1 MENTDVR
8 YEIMKSGLKNY
19 QVATM
24 LGVTETTFSRW
35 LRTELP
41 AEKKKEILEAIK
53 ASKQVDVMSFERWN
67 AFLHEQLVKKQGQ
80 TPTQPA
86 QGKNE
91 SEE

>member
-1 MENTDVR
+1 MANTDVR

-41 AEKKKEILEAIK
+41 ADRKQKILEAIK
-53 ASKQVDVMSFERWN
+53 K
-67 AFLHEQLVKKQGQ
+67 
-80 TPTQPA
+80 
-86 QGKNE
+86 
-91 SEE
+91 

>member
-1 MENTDVR
+1 MNNANIDIR

-41 AEKKKEILEAIK
+41 AEKKKEILEAIDK
-53 ASKQVDVMSFERWN
+53 LAKGANV
-67 AFLHEQLVKKQGQ
+67 
-80 TPTQPA
+80 
-86 QGKNE
+86 
-91 SEE
+91 

>member
-1 MENTDVR
+1 MANTDLR

-41 AEKKKEILEAIK
+41 AEKKKEILEALK
-53 ASKQVDVMSFERWN
+53 ASK
-67 AFLHEQLVKKQGQ
+67 
-80 TPTQPA
+80 
-86 QGKNE
+86 
-91 SEE
+91 

>member
-1 MENTDVR
+1 MANTDLR
-8 YEIMKSGLKNY
+8 CEIVKSGLKNY

-53 ASKQVDVMSFERWN
+53 ASK
-67 AFLHEQLVKKQGQ
+67 
-80 TPTQPA
+80 
-86 QGKNE
+86 
-91 SEE
+91 